1 MRLFAGL
8 PAPPAIQVLWA
19 DRLARL
25 RRSGPRASWVAPD
38 NLHITLKFLGET
50 GPHRLDEVRA
60 ALRIA
65 AASFTPL
72 TLPFEG
78 VGFFPHERKPRVL
91 ILRFKRDPAVVKL
104 FDAVEERL
112 EPLGF
117 PRERRSFEV
126 HLTLARLR
134 QPWSPAEA
142 ERTARDLAA
151 MPWPAF
157 PAEAMVLYES
167 TLTPA
172 GSIYSALSRYPEAS

>member
-1 MRLFAGL
+1 VRLFTGL
-8 PAPPAIQVLWA
+8 PATPAIQALWA

-25 RRSGPRASWVAPD
+25 RRSGPPASWVAPD

-60 ALRIA
+60 ALRSA
-65 AASFTPL
+65 AASCVPV

-91 ILRFKRDPAVVKL
+91 ILRYRRDPAVVTL
-104 FDAVEERL
+104 FDAVEEGL
-112 EPLGF
+112 QPLGF
-117 PRERRSFEV
+117 PRERRRFEV

-134 QPWSPAEA
+134 RPWPPAEA
-142 ERTARDLAA
+142 EKTARDLAA
-151 MPWPAF
+151 IPWPAF
-157 PAEAMVLYES
+157 PAEAMILYES

-172 GSIYSALSRYPEAS
+172 GSVYTALGRFPEAP

>member
-1 MRLFAGL
+1 MRLFTGL
-8 PAPPAIQVLWA
+8 PAPPTVQILWA
-19 DRLARL
+19 DRVARL
-25 RRSGPRASWVAPD
+25 KRSGPRASWVAPD
-38 NLHITLKFLGET
+38 NLHITMKFLGET

-60 ALRIA
+60 ALRDA
-65 AASFTPL
+65 AAPFEPCI
-72 TLPFEG
+72 LPFEG

-91 ILRFKRDPAVVKL
+91 ILRYRRDPGVVKL

-117 PRERRSFEV
+117 PKERRSFEV

-134 QPWSPAEA
+134 QPWPPPDVEKV
-142 ERTARDLAA
+142 ARDLATI
-151 MPWPAF
+151 PWPAF

-172 GSIYSALSRYPEAS
+172 GSIYTTLGRYPEAS